1 VVLAAIFGVGAPEA
15 LLVGVV
21 ALVVFGPK
29 GLAQAVKS
37 LGATLKTFS
46 PTIKELA
53 SVTNELSSTL
63 QEQIGLDDI
72 RNEFRNPS
80 PSYSRASDVDKPST
94 TTSKPE
100 VTKAT
105 DDDSITPEVA
115 EIPSRVLEAQIE
127 ESKRLAW
134 GEQGPPSSTSATAQA
149 DPPQPPSEWSD
160 KPEKP
165 AKKTA
170 SDLSMDELEAELARR
185 KSAAA
190 SK

>member
-1 VVLAAIFGVGAPEA
+1 MVLAAIFGVGAPEA

-80 PSYSRASDVDKPST
+80 PSYSRSSELDKPST
-94 TTSKPE
+94 SNPTAETSKGGE
-100 VTKAT
+100 DK
-105 DDDSITPEVA
+105 SITPEVA

-134 GEQGPPSSTSATAQA
+134 GDQGPPAASGATA
-149 DPPQPPSEWSD
+149 PPPPPS
-160 KPEKP
+160 KPEEKENNLPKKP
-165 AKKTA
+165 A
-170 SDLSMDELEAELARR
+170 SDLSIDELEAELARR
-185 KSAAA
+185 RNTIAG